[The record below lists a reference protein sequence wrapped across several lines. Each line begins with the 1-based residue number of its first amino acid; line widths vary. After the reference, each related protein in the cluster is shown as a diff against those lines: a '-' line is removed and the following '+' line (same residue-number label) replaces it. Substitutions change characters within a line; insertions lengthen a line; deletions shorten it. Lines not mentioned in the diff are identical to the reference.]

1 MQTQGGTI
9 VMSRISYT
17 RRQFCQIGLSG
28 LAGLTLL
35 DLAGCGSS
43 STGAASE
50 TMQLSFWGP
59 ASRNKLTQAAIKAFE
74 QEHPNITIHS
84 WFADFS
90 VYFNKL
96 NTQIASGSIPDLIQ
110 MDMSYVAQYVKEQEL
125 LNLTSFVNDKT
136 IDLSDFDQGMLKNSL
151 VNGVNYGISLGGNYE
166 CMIYD
171 TSLIQQAGVGNPPT
185 TWTWDQYASYALSI
199 SKALK
204 SKGVYGSPDASGAID
219 MFEIWVRQHGTEL
232 WTTDGKVAF
241 SVDTVA
247 SWFSYWDSLR
257 KSGACAPAQLQ
268 ASVTGSGP
276 SSSLLATGK
285 AAFATG
291 HSNQFSSYQDLTPH
305 PLALQTV
312 PTGAMPGNYLKPSM
326 LMSIAAK
333 SKYAKDAATF
343 INFLITDPKGVKAIG
358 LDRGIPGSARARAA
372 LEPTLKPVDKAVLAY
387 AALVASS
394 GQTSP
399 RTVLDPPGA
408 GAVSTAL
415 SNVSQAVAFG
425 KQSISAGAQSFY
437 QQAVKAV
444 S

>member
-1 MQTQGGTI
+1 
-9 VMSRISYT
+9 MSRISYT
-17 RRQFCQIGLSG
+17 RRQFCQVGLSS

-43 STGAASE
+43 TGAATPE

-59 ASRNKLTQAAIKAFE
+59 ASRNKLTQAAIKAFQ
-74 QEHPNITIHS
+74 QEHSNITIHS

-96 NTQIASGSIPDLIQ
+96 NTQIASSSIPDLIQ
-110 MDMSYVAQYVKEQEL
+110 MDMSYVAQYVKEKEL
-125 LNLTSFVNDKT
+125 LDLTPYVNDKT
-136 IDLSDFDQGMLKNSL
+136 IDLSDFDQGMLKNSE

-171 TSLIQQAGVGNPPT
+171 TTLIQQAGGGIPPGS
-185 TWTWDQYASYALSI
+185 WTWDAFATYATSI
-199 SKALK
+199 SNALK
-204 SKGVYGSPDASGAID
+204 SKGIYGSPDASGAID

-232 WTTDGKVAF
+232 WTTDGKIAF
-241 SVDTVA
+241 TVDTIA
-247 SWFSYWDSLR
+247 SWFSFWDGMR

-268 ASVTGSGP
+268 ATVTGSGP
-276 SSSLLATGK
+276 SASLLASGK

-291 HSNQFSSYQDLTPH
+291 HSNQFGSYQALTRH
-305 PLALQTV
+305 PLTLQNV
-312 PTGAMPGNYLKPSM
+312 PTGSAPGNYQKPSM
-326 LMSIAAK
+326 LMSVAAK
-333 SKYAKDAATF
+333 SKYAQDAAAF
-343 INFLITDPKGVKAIG
+343 INFLITDPKGAVAIG

-372 LEPTLKPVDKAVLAY
+372 LQPTLQATDKAVLAY
-387 AALVASS
+387 ASLVANS
-394 GQTSP
+394 GTTSP
-399 RTVLDPPGA
+399 RTVLDPSGA

-415 SNVSQAVAFG
+415 SKVSQAVAFG
-425 KQSISAGAQSFY
+425 KQSITDGANSFY